1 MGTSVRTQGFDPI
14 ADRAAR
20 VLILG
25 TLPSQ
30 VSLQKGEYYAQ
41 PQNVF
46 WKIMGDLFGVNPLAS
61 YSERTDRLISK
72 RVALWDV
79 CHSAHRPGS
88 RDASIRDDEPNDFVD
103 FLRSHEQLR
112 LICFNGK
119 KAANLYHH
127 RVKRSKELEAIAVE
141 VLPSTSA
148 AHAAMPYKMK
158 LARWSIVRSRCET

>member
-1 MGTSVRTQGFDPI
+1 MEASVRTQEFDSI

-46 WKIMGDLFGVNPLAS
+46 WKIIADLFCLDSLAS
-61 YSERTDRLISK
+61 YSARTNCLISK
-72 RVALWDV
+72 GVALWDF

-88 RDASIRDDEPNDFVD
+88 LDASIRDDEPNDFAE
-103 FLRSHEQLR
+103 FLRSHENLR

-119 KAANLYHH
+119 KATNIYH
-127 RVKRSKELEAIAVE
+127 RRAKRSKELEAIAVE

-148 AHAAMPYKMK
+148 AHAAMPYKVK
-158 LARWSIVRSRCET
+158 LARWSIVCNQCET